1 MTLTRREAL
10 TLMATVCG
18 GTLFGANRLLAGAVN
33 TMAGF
38 SFSASD
44 HALLNEIADTI
55 IPSTPDSGG
64 AKDANIA
71 AFMEEIVRD
80 FYTESE
86 RAAFM
91 SGLSQ
96 LQILSRSTSAGRD
109 FEALSANERHAL
121 LLKFEKPNPTPE
133 YFRMVKQLTVWG
145 YFSSEI
151 GSKQALNYLPVPGRY
166 EACVTID
173 QATTKAWAY

>member
-18 GTLFGANRLLAGAVN
+18 GTIFGANPLLAGAVN
-33 TMAGF
+33 TLAGF

-44 HALLNEIADTI
+44 HALLNEIGDTI
-55 IPSTPDSGG
+55 IPATPDSGG

-71 AFMEEIVRD
+71 MFMEEIVRD
-80 FYTESE
+80 FYSESE

-91 SGLSQ
+91 SGLNQ
-96 LQILSRSTSAGRD
+96 LRTLSRSTFVGRD
-109 FEALSANERHAL
+109 FESLTPDERHSL
-121 LLKFEKPNPTPE
+121 LLMFEKPNPTPE
-133 YFRMVKQLTVWG
+133 YYQMIKQLTVWG

-151 GSKQALNYLPVPGRY
+151 GAKQALSYVPVPGRY
-166 EACVTID
+166 EACITID
-173 QATTKAWAY
+173 PATTKASAY